1 VASERSRNSLD
12 TAPGVVEVTVE
23 DRCDEDRLSALSC
36 IDEWDYVVEA
46 DAGHVY
52 VAEFTAP
59 DLLPHLADEA
69 DGPVGI
75 CGPEIDGA
83 SVSPSFVGPQE
94 TIANTA
100 ARTRSPV
107 SRRRSTSRV
116 VVLTVQ
122 KDDTG
127 LRHSHSLSERTP
139 VYGAEWAERTIQEGE
154 RTGPRS
160 IPPGTGR

>member
-23 DRCDEDRLSALSC
+23 DRCDENRLSALSC
-36 IDEWDYVVEA
+36 IDEWD
-46 DAGHVY
+46 Y